1 MKSLHTQQGTTLIE
15 ILIAVVILAVGLLGM
30 AGLQATSVQTNQGA
44 YYRSQASILAND
56 MADRMR
62 ANRDSAI
69 AGNYTMSDFPASSS
83 SNSVTG
89 TRAEKD
95 QAEWL
100 NRLASALPSGTGK
113 VALNAN
119 VITISVRWDD
129 NRARI
134 KATTDTTTP
143 TETFEYRTRL

>member
-1 MKSLHTQQGTTLIE
+1 MNPPGTQQGTTLIE
-15 ILIAVVILAVGLLGM
+15 VLIAVVILAVGLLGM

-62 ANRDSAI
+62 TNRDRAL
-69 AGNYTMSDFPASSS
+69 AGDYSMSDFPTSSS
-83 SNSVTG
+83 SNEVTG
-89 TRAEKD
+89 SRAAKD

-100 NRLASALPSGTGK
+100 NRLAESLPDGTGK

-119 VITISVRWDD
+119 IFTISVRWND

-134 KATTDTTTP
+134 KATSDTNTP
-143 TETFEYRTRL
+143 AETFEYRTRL

>member
-1 MKSLHTQQGTTLIE
+1 MTHLRSQQGATLLE
-15 ILIAVVILAVGLLGM
+15 VLIAVAILAVGLLGM

-62 ANRDSAI
+62 ANRDRAL
-69 AGNYTMSDFPASSS
+69 AGDYSMSDFPTSSS
-83 SNSVTG
+83 SNDVAGS
-89 TRAEKD
+89 RAAKD

-100 NRLASALPSGTGK
+100 NLLAESLPEGTGK
-113 VALNAN
+113 VALSAN
-119 VITISVRWDD
+119 VFTISVRWND

-134 KATTDTTTP
+134 KATSDTSSP
-143 TETFEYRTRL
+143 AETFEYRTRL